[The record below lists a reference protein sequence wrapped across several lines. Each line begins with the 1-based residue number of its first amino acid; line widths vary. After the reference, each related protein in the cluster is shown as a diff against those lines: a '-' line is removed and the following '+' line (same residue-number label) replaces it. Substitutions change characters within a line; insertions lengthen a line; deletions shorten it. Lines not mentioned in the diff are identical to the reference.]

1 MPSLSKENLG
11 VEKHRNREEST
22 RAGKAWYD
30 TYMPPKIPS
39 PRCWK
44 NIIAFSLAVALF
56 WFLEF
61 AYQYYRL
68 IPGDLGLSLVR
79 SFALTAATFIGFA
92 LFLSAIFK
100 WFGRTARY
108 WRLRRY
114 SGVAGFLFAFFHVWS
129 VYHFLYNYNIGK
141 IYFSLNPFINPIIFG
156 SLAFP
161 ILFLMA
167 VSSTDWAVRK
177 LTPHVWKNLHRFV
190 YVAYWGI
197 VFHMSFLSA
206 DLLNNIAGYVL
217 LLITSLALFGELYW
231 YIRIAGKKR
240 FRSLGTLIG
249 ALIILLYLGTAYL
262 AYSYKTGVRETAK
275 NLQR

>member
-1 MPSLSKENLG
+1 MPPEIPEL
-11 VEKHRNREEST
+11 KHR
-22 RAGKAWYD
+22 
-30 TYMPPKIPS
+30 
-39 PRCWK
+39 K
-44 NIIAFSLAVALF
+44 NIIVFSLVAVLS
-56 WFLEF
+56 WLLEF
-61 AYQYYRL
+61 TYQYYRL
-68 IPGDLGLSLVR
+68 IPGDIGLSLLR

-108 WRLRRY
+108 WRFRRY
-114 SGVAGFLFAFFHVWS
+114 SGVAGFLFASFHVWS
-129 VYHFLYNYNIGK
+129 VYHFLFQYNIGK
-141 IYFSLNPFINPIIFG
+141 IYFSFNPFINPIIFG

-206 DLLNNIAGYVL
+206 DLLNNIAGYIL

-240 FRSLGTLIG
+240 FRSLGALVG
-249 ALIILLYLGTAYL
+249 GLIILLYLGTAYL
-262 AYSYKTGVRETAK
+262 AYSYKAGVRETAK